1 MEMVRAFIGFVAGLF
16 VMAIIAFSGAFDG
29 IPHWWSRNVTHWNAG
44 ARNDDPNQHSRYTVR
59 AVYEPQDGGGANCLP
74 HYEFHNRTDRI
85 VRFHSDDSD
94 DQAYGPAGG
103 SSNAPISLQPANG
116 GPPPYG
122 PPNSG
127 SSPNGPPPSYGG
139 GGQGYGDD
147 SYEPRSGGDADYGDD
162 RYYDEYPGDAER
174 EEGGCSGGT
183 VKIYLDRDKKP

>member
-1 MEMVRAFIGFVAGLF
+1 MGNSPSQRATNGSCGFSA
-16 VMAIIAFSGAFDG
+16 
-29 IPHWWSRNVTHWNAG
+29 TK
-44 ARNDDPNQHSRYTVR
+44 
-59 AVYEPQDGGGANCLP
+59 
-74 HYEFHNRTDRI
+74 
-85 VRFHSDDSD
+85 
-94 DQAYGPAGG
+94 
-103 SSNAPISLQPANG
+103 
-116 GPPPYG
+116 
-122 PPNSG
+122 NSG